1 MGVTS
6 EEAEQKLHEWT
17 GNPSL
22 LGHARA
28 VEAVMRRAAHRYGRG
43 PVDEPAWAIAGLLHD
58 ADYDRWPDEHPA
70 RIVAWLRERGE
81 EEIAHAIAA
90 HVDRTGVACETML
103 DKALSGCDEISGF
116 VVACA
121 LVRPD
126 GISSLKPASVKKK
139 LKDRAFAAKVDRDD
153 IRKGVE
159 LLGVDL
165 DEHIQLV
172 IDALTPH
179 AESLGLVKEPP
190 KAG

>member
-1 MGVTS
+1 MGVTYD
-6 EEAEQKLHEWT
+6 EAEQKLQEWT

-22 LGHARA
+22 LGHAWA
-28 VEAVMRRAAHRYGRG
+28 VEAVMRRASHRYGRG
-43 PVDEPAWAIAGLLHD
+43 PADEPAWAIAGLLHD

-90 HVDRTGVACETML
+90 HVDRTGVARATML

-126 GISSLKPASVKKK
+126 GIHSLKPSSVKKK
-139 LKDRAFAAKVDRDD
+139 LKDRAFAAKADRDD
-153 IRKGVE
+153 IRRGVE
-159 LLGVDL
+159 SLGVDL

-179 AESLGLVKEPP
+179 AERLGLARDKPN
-190 KAG
+190 AG